1 MPLQLLVFIVAYPIL
16 FVISRLPFPLLYALS
31 DSVAYLLYRGIK
43 YRLKV
48 VRNNIQLAF
57 PNKDEAEVES
67 IVEAFYTHMSDV
79 FLEMIK
85 SMGMGEK
92 AMRKRFGVK
101 NIELLTQF
109 YGQKR
114 GAIIMCGHYSSW
126 EWMMSLGYHME
137 APGYG
142 IYTPLENRYFD
153 RLVRR
158 IRKKHNAF
166 LISRYEVKR
175 ELTEHFEQQIY
186 GVYGFASDQSPR
198 PRPKTY
204 WRTFLGV
211 PVPVFTGAEDL
222 AKQNNLGIVFADI
235 QRIKRGY
242 YQVDFRLLTDDAAA
256 THPREITDTFTQWL
270 EEQIYKDPTQ
280 YLWSHNRF
288 KYRHKAP
295 QDLLKASNS

>member
-1 MPLQLLVFIVAYPIL
+1 MQLLIFIAVYPLL
-16 FVISRLPFPLLYALS
+16 FLISRLSFPLLYALS
-31 DSVAYLLYRGIK
+31 DGISLLNFRFLK
-43 YRLKV
+43 YRIKV
-48 VRNNIQLAF
+48 IRKNIELAF
-57 PNKDEAEVES
+57 PEKNAQEVED
-67 IVEAFYTHMSDV
+67 IIRAYYTHMSDV

-85 SMGMGEK
+85 SIGMGEK
-92 AMRKRFGVK
+92 SMRKRFIPK
-101 NIELLTQF
+101 NIEALTQF
-109 YGQKR
+109 YDQKR
-114 GAIIMCGHYSSW
+114 GAIIICGHYSSW
-126 EWMMSLGYHME
+126 EWMMSLGYHMK

-142 IYTPLENRYFD
+142 IYTPLENSYFD

-175 ELTEHFEQQIY
+175 TLEQHFNNKIY

-222 AKQNNLGIVFADI
+222 AKKYNLGIVFADI

-242 YQVDFRLLTDDAAA
+242 YEVYFRLLTDDPNA
-256 THPREITDTFTQWL
+256 TAPREITDTFTDWL
-270 EEQIYKDPTQ
+270 ETQIRTDPNQ

-288 KYRHKAP
+288 KHRHKAP
-295 QDLLKASNS
+295 QEVLNSSNS